1 MCLDCLST
9 PEEQAQK
16 TRNNEIDKMIVID
29 RKVDEKIVKLL
40 LLGSGESGKSTFI
53 KQLKII
59 KGSGFDEKDRTEA
72 VSVIRSNL
80 LQATKSILAAMAILY
95 IDFESPDA
103 ESASKRVIQVLNED
117 NENAADQ
124 IIDVDKLIVSA
135 DKLADV
141 SAAIVTLWKDEG
153 FKQCFSRSKEYQLID
168 SAKYYLD
175 KAAQICNPS
184 FLPDNQ
190 DILRSRKMT
199 TNINEYMFDIKK
211 VQLKVID
218 VGGQRKERRKWISC
232 FDNVTSIIFLAS
244 LSDYDLKLQ
253 ENATTNRMKESIDLF
268 ATILQYPWFKKKSI
282 ILFLNKTDLFE
293 EKIHQSNIA
302 DYFPDFKG
310 AARDP
315 EAGKSFIRALYE
327 EKKPPPHEG
336 PDATHIFPH
345 FTCATDTDNIT
356 KVFKDVQ
363 EIILR
368 SYLNEFNLV

>member
-1 MCLDCLST
+1 
-9 PEEQAQK
+9 
-16 TRNNEIDKMIVID
+16 MIVTD
-29 RKVDEKIVKLL
+29 RKTDEKIVKLL

-59 KGSGFDEKDRTEA
+59 KGSGFEEHLRGEF
-72 VSVIRSNL
+72 VLVIRSNL
-80 LQATKSILAAMAILY
+80 LQACRSILSAMAVLY
-95 IDFESPDA
+95 IEFESPEADA
-103 ESASKRVIQVLNED
+103 EAKKIITLLNE
-117 NENAADQ
+117 EAANVTA
-124 IIDVDKLIVSA
+124 VDAIRISPGQLASVSN
-135 DKLADV
+135 
-141 SAAIVTLWKDEG
+141 SIVTLWKDEG
-153 FKQCFSRSKEYQLID
+153 FRQCFRRSKEYQLID

-175 KAAQICNPS
+175 KAGQICDPG
-184 FLPDNQ
+184 FKPTDQ

-199 TNINEYMFDIKK
+199 TNINEYMFDIKR

-244 LSDYDLKLQ
+244 LSDYDLKLM
-253 ENATTNRMKESIDLF
+253 ENETTNRMKESLDLF

-282 ILFLNKTDLFE
+282 ILFLNKTDLFD
-293 EKIHQSNIA
+293 EKIHFSNIA
-302 DYFPDFKG
+302 DYFPEFKG
-310 AARDP
+310 EPRDAEAAK
-315 EAGKSFIRALYE
+315 AFIKGLYE

>member
-1 MCLDCLST
+1 MCFDCLST

-16 TRNNEIDKMIVID
+16 GKSNDIDKLLVAD

-53 KQLKII
+53 KQLRII
-59 KGSGFDEKDRTEA
+59 KGSGFNETNRADF
-72 VSVIRSNL
+72 VLVIRSNL
-80 LQATKSILAAMAILY
+80 LQATKSILSAMAILY
-95 IDFESPDA
+95 IEFETQEAKA
-103 ESASKRVIQVLNED
+103 ESQKVLQLLNEEA
-117 NENAADQ
+117 NNANPDYDES
-124 IIDVDKLIVSA
+124 IDVSPT
-135 DKLADV
+135 KLAAI
-141 SAAIVTLWKDEG
+141 SNSIVTMWKDEG
-153 FKQCFSRSKEYQLID
+153 FKQCFNRSKEYQLMD
-168 SAKYYLD
+168 SAEYYLD
-175 KAAQICNPS
+175 KAAAICDPS
-184 FLPDNQ
+184 FHPSDQ
-190 DILRSRKMT
+190 DILRSRKKT
-199 TNINEYMFDIKK
+199 TNINEYMFDIKR

-244 LSDYDLKLQ
+244 LSDYDLRLQ
-253 ENATTNRMKESIDLF
+253 ESQTTNRMRESLDLF

-293 EKIHQSNIA
+293 KKIPHSNIA
-302 DYFPDFKG
+302 DYFPEYKG
-310 AARDP
+310 PHRDA
-315 EAGKSFIRALYE
+315 ESAKAFIKALYE

>member
-1 MCLDCLST
+1 MCFDCLSS
-9 PEEQAQK
+9 PEEIAQK
-16 TRNNEIDKMIVID
+16 SKNTEIEKMIVTD
-29 RKVDEKIVKLL
+29 RKTDEKIVKLL

-59 KGSGFDEKDRTEA
+59 KGCGFDEKVRSEFVA
-72 VSVIRSNL
+72 VIRSNL

-95 IDFESPDA
+95 IEFDSPEA
-103 ESASKRVIQVLNED
+103 ETESKRVIQLLNDE
-117 NENAADQ
+117 AG
-124 IIDVDKLIVSA
+124 DVTAVDEIRISPGKLEAVSN
-135 DKLADV
+135 
-141 SAAIVTLWKDEG
+141 SIVTLWQDEG
-153 FKQCFSRSKEYQLID
+153 FRQCFRRSKEYQLID

-175 KAAQICNPS
+175 KAAEICDPS
-184 FLPDNQ
+184 FHPTDQ

-199 TNINEYMFDIKK
+199 TSINEYMFDIKR

-244 LSDYDLKLQ
+244 LSDYDLRLQ
-253 ENATTNRMKESIDLF
+253 ESATTNRMRESLDLF

-293 EKIHQSNIA
+293 EKVQFSHIS
-302 DYFPDFKG
+302 DYFPEYRGEAKD
-310 AARDP
+310 A
-315 EAGKSFIRALYE
+315 EAGKIFIKALYE
-327 EKKPPPHEG
+327 ERKPPPHEG